1 MVSSYNY
8 VDKDARFVNVDACFG
23 SLKETLCFGVEIS
36 IVFSDLWRTHLLAA
50 SSILLTLAPMQRR
63 CHFIMAEI
71 VFFLCKHSISANDVC
86 DIFHLHAT
94 LPTSVRIHSVVDVI
108 GLGQLSV
115 GFLIRISIR
124 LLSTYPTISFIVMIL
139 VSFLICPSS
148 YWCYCLYKVCVH
160 ISRN

>member
-115 GFLIRISIR
+115 GFLFNSPFVNLSHDFIYRNDLGILPNLSIK
-124 LLSTYPTISFIVMIL
+124 LLMLLFV
-139 VSFLICPSS
+139 
-148 YWCYCLYKVCVH
+148 
-160 ISRN
+160 